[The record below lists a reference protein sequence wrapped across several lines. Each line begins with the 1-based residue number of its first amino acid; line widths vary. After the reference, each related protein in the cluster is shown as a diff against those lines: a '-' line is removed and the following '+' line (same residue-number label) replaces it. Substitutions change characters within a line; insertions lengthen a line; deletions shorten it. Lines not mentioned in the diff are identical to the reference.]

1 MHPHHR
7 SRGERIRL
15 AFCDG
20 ASSLVLELSQTEDST
35 SRSATARAQSKSIGP
50 ATLRSSSRASSGV
63 LSGLAGHC
71 RAETAVR
78 GKRFR

>member
-20 ASSLVLELSQTEDST
+20 KTSLALELSRTEDST
-35 SRSATARAQSKSIGP
+35 SRNAIARAQSIGP
-50 ATLRSSSRASSGV
+50 ATLRSYSRASSGV

-71 RAETAVR
+71 LAGAAVR
-78 GKRFR
+78 GKRSR